1 MKHRTEAV
9 QRRCSVAIIP
19 GTTEDE
25 LREEATYT
33 SIVWITLGARR
44 ETVELLSVRDGAGG
58 QTDANAN
65 MTSPSRCSAREVAS
79 AHGGTHNCVWR
90 TTERI
95 SRTSARTRRGCGPA
109 RPELLRVDVE
119 EGLEAHAR
127 QDHRAVATEKRR
139 RWRSTC
145 A

>member
-65 MTSPSRCSAREVAS
+65 MTSPSRCSAR
-79 AHGGTHNCVWR
+79 
-90 TTERI
+90 
-95 SRTSARTRRGCGPA
+95 
-109 RPELLRVDVE
+109 
-119 EGLEAHAR
+119 
-127 QDHRAVATEKRR
+127 
-139 RWRSTC
+139 
-145 A
+145 